1 LSAQPQVTSRALVP
15 ELGPALGR
23 LCNRAEP
30 AGGRWVTL
38 DDIRL
43 ELATRIFELAGAARA
58 FASAD
63 DRPAAVSSLN
73 RQAWF
78 SEWERA
84 VSASTERIVQAVN
97 LRFDSAGLEARLR
110 TRRRKELLLAEP
122 DRPAISGRLGA
133 GSLPFLIALDE
144 LEQVVPGA
152 SAPGARG
159 EAAVLEWQDRIL
171 STARRLE
178 SAWLALESAARREE
192 TLWSPEISRVRSW
205 RRPTWP
211 VWLVT
216 GVVLGLATYLGLVLG
231 GYLLVPAPLLPLA
244 QEVWKRF

>member
-1 LSAQPQVTSRALVP
+1 VSALPPVTSRGLVP

-30 AGGRWVTL
+30 PVGRWVTL

-63 DRPAAVSSLN
+63 DRAAAVSSLN
-73 RQAWF
+73 RQAWLT
-78 SEWERA
+78 EWERA
-84 VSASTERIVQAVN
+84 VSTTTERIVQAVN

-110 TRRRKELLLAEP
+110 TPRRKELLLAES
-122 DRPAISGRLGA
+122 DRRAISGRLGT
-133 GSLPFLIALDE
+133 GSLPFLSALDE
-144 LEQVVPGA
+144 LEQVVPSA

-159 EAAVLEWQDRIL
+159 EAAVPEWQDRIL
-171 STARRLE
+171 SAARRLE

-192 TLWSPEISRVRSW
+192 ALWSPEINRVQSW

-216 GVVLGLATYLGLVLG
+216 GLVLGLATYLGLILG